1 MGEDLYCLIVF
12 TNIHEFFSFEITHR
26 RMKKIYVKAKR
37 SLAFYIFF
45 KKCRWLLPEIRA
57 IILPKFIQDFH
68 TIEDSFY

>member
-37 SLAFYIFF
+37 FLLYTSILYIVFLQNDGVSLQEKY
-45 KKCRWLLPEIRA
+45 
-57 IILPKFIQDFH
+57 
-68 TIEDSFY
+68 T